1 MTGNQVLLTDSEY
14 QLLHSISQSTGRP
27 ENELLHEALD
37 LLKAQVDLEGR
48 RALLRAARGMWRDRD
63 DLPTLAELRSEM
75 NRDFQVQAEGSG
87 DDSRAIS

>member
-1 MTGNQVLLTDSEY
+1 MTGNQVFLTDSDH
-14 QLLHSISQSTGRP
+14 QLLHSMSQSTGRP

-63 DLPTLAELRSEM
+63 DLPSLTDLRNEM
-75 NRDFQVQAEGSG
+75 NRDFQAPAE
-87 DDSRAIS
+87 